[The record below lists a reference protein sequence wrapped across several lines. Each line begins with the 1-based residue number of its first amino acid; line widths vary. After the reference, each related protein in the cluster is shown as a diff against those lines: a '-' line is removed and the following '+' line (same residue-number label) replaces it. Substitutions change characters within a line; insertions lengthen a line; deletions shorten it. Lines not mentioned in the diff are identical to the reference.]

1 MMKKDYRFARFPRIL
16 PLQVIIIF
24 ACALLA
30 TGQTRHAQV
39 EVNSQGQASGVR
51 GRASRVAVINLSAV
65 ARLERAPHMLEG
77 KREEEIEPPE
87 EQPGN
92 LPVPADALVLNEKQ
106 QPASVQSFNAA
117 NASPLVAASFQA
129 SNDDGDIPP
138 DVHGA
143 VGLQHVMTVHNGR
156 VRIHDKAGNILSSVL
171 LNSFWS
177 ALSNA
182 PLDVFDP
189 KAVYDSLSNRWV
201 VTSVA
206 ERRSANSS
214 ILVGVSQTSDP
225 TANWFLYRIDA
236 DAANL
241 LWADY
246 PSIGFNKDWIAV
258 QVNLFPISDGAGAAV
273 SRVFVL
279 DKANFYAGGTGSFTH
294 ISLPGAGQTQ
304 VPALTYDQTLSTLY
318 LLQDWNGN
326 SGGSGYLRLYKITGA
341 VGSETISLAS
351 PLLVGTPNPWSGA
364 STGSTDFAPQQGS
377 SQKIQTGDSRVQTV
391 VYRNGSLWCAQTIF
405 LPAGNAP
412 TRSAIQWWELS
423 PSGTVRQRGRIEDRS
438 GATFYAF
445 PSLAVNKLSDVLIGY
460 SRYSAAQ
467 YASANYSFRAA
478 SDPPGVMRDDALL
491 KSGEASYYKTYSS
504 GRNRW
509 GDYSNSAVDPAN
521 DTDLWTIQEYAAL
534 PASSC
539 TSNCDRWGTWWGR
552 IAPTSPPNNQIDDA
566 QFFVGQHYRDFLNRE
581 PDAGGLN
588 YWTGRISVCADASCV
603 NRERINVSA
612 AFFVENEFQRTGSF
626 VYRFYKA
633 SYGARPSFQQ
643 FNADRNLVPE
653 GPQLEASKQ
662 AFAESWVLRAEFL
675 QRYPPG
681 FSGTQFIDALLESIR
696 QNSGTDLASE
706 RAALVNDYNANQ
718 SRARIVRLLADSQAF
733 QAAEYNRSFVLMQY
747 FGYLRRDPDEGG
759 YQFWL
764 DVLNNRVPGN
774 FRAMVCAFLTSTEYQ
789 QRFGSVITRGN
800 SDCAQ

>member
-1 MMKKDYRFARFPRIL
+1 MKKDYQFARFSGIL
-16 PLQVIIIF
+16 LLPVIIL

-30 TGQTRHAQV
+30 QGQTRRAQI
-39 EVNSQGQASGVR
+39 ENGSEGQSNSIR
-51 GRASRVAVINLSAV
+51 GRASRTAIINLSAV
-65 ARLERAPHMLEG
+65 ARREAAPHMLEG
-77 KREEEIEPPE
+77 RREEEIEPPE

-92 LPVPADALVLNEKQ
+92 LPVPADAVVANEKQ
-106 QPASVQSFNAA
+106 QPSFVLSLNAA
-117 NASPLVAASFQA
+117 IASPLAASSFQA

-156 VRIHDKAGNILSSVL
+156 VRIHDKAGNILSSVV
-171 LNSFWS
+171 LNVFWS
-177 ALSNA
+177 ALSTA

-189 KAVYDSLSNRWV
+189 KAIYDSLSNRWV
-201 VTSVA
+201 ITSVA
-206 ERRSANSS
+206 ERRSAGSS
-214 ILVGVSQTSDP
+214 VLVAVSQTSDP

-258 QVNLFPISDGAGAAV
+258 QVNLFPINDGAGAAV

-279 DKANFYAGGTGSFTH
+279 DKANFYSGGQGSFTS

-304 VPALTYDQTLSTLY
+304 VPALTYDATLQTLY

-326 SGGSGYLRLYKITGA
+326 SGGNGYLRLYKITGA
-341 VGSETISLAS
+341 IGFETISLAA
-351 PLLVGTPNPWSGA
+351 PLLVATANPWA
-364 STGSTDFAPQQGS
+364 SASAGTTDFAPQQGS
-377 SQKIQTGDSRVQTV
+377 SQKIQTGDSRVQSV
-391 VYRNGSLWCAQTIF
+391 VYRNDSLWCAQTVF

-412 TRSAIQWWELS
+412 TRSAVQWWELS
-423 PSGTVRQRGRIEDRS
+423 PSGVVRQRGRIEDHS
-438 GATFYAF
+438 GAVFYAF
-445 PSLAVNKLSDVLIGY
+445 PGLAVNKFNDVLIGY
-460 SRYSAAQ
+460 SRYSSSQ

-478 SDPPGVMRDDALL
+478 SDPLNTMRDDTVL

-509 GDYSNSAVDPAN
+509 GDYSNAVVDPAN
-521 DTDLWTIQEYAAL
+521 DTDLWTIQEYAAT
-534 PASSC
+534 PSSTC
-539 TSNCDRWGTWWGR
+539 STNCDRWGTWWAR

-588 YWTGRISVCADASCV
+588 YWTGRINACADASCV

-626 VYRFYKA
+626 VYRFHKA

-643 FNADRNLVPE
+643 FNSDRSLVPE
-653 GPQLEASKQ
+653 GPQLEANKQ
-662 AFAESWVLRAEFL
+662 SFAESWVQRIEFL
-675 QRYPPG
+675 QKYPPG
-681 FSGTQFIDALLESIR
+681 FSGPQFIDALLENIR
-696 QNSGTDLASE
+696 QNSGVDLGNE
-706 RAALVNDYNANQ
+706 RAALITDYNANL
-718 SRARIVRLLADSQAF
+718 SRARILRLVADNQAF
-733 QAAEYNRSFVLMQY
+733 QSAEYNRSFVMMQY

-764 DVLNNRVPGN
+764 DVLNNRVPNN

-789 QRFGSVITRGN
+789 QRFGSFITRGN
-800 SDCAQ
+800 SDCGQ